1 MLAPDRLDSSSDP
14 LTFAID
20 RSSALPYH
28 EQIYRLLLDEI
39 DAGRLPAGKKL
50 LQEKQYAARL
60 GVSLAPVRQAI
71 LALAKDSYLTRIHE

>member
-1 MLAPDRLDSSSDP
+1 VGVS
-14 LTFAID
+14 FAAQGVPH
-20 RSSALPYH
+20 RAAY
-28 EQIYRLLLDEI
+28 YRLLLDEI

-71 LALAKDSYLTRIHE
+71 LALAKTAI